1 MRDIQIENQASVDQ
15 LPTSS
20 PSFDAD
26 EIYMDDN
33 SGDEVLKPTQES
45 LRSEK
50 TLSIEEEEAQEAQPK
65 SSPLP
70 LDTNE
75 LTPNT
80 TSTTK
85 SLKETSKPLADTPVI
100 IDLTDYAEEKKD
112 GDTTKEEAGDEK
124 ANEQMTE
131 SSQTSSE
138 PKKANGVDPKPK
150 RKSKRSS
157 STKSANSSKSGNS
170 KTRKSKVKAQKSE
183 EETGSQ
189 EKSPKKKLS
198 KKKSVKKVVV
208 SSPIES
214 TDESSKPVAKTTNS
228 PPADKEREVKPAQSP
243 PSVPG
248 TPTKQPK
255 NFGKPSPTKKQA
267 SPKKVASPNDFQK
280 RKEAKAKRAD
290 ELRDYLGTVGDTLVV
305 EPRSD
310 DSVSYLTV
318 PPALQQADVEHH
330 HGDLNK
336 LPKSQVPPRTVNPMI
351 SMGDDGNCEPAERR
365 ISYDLEAL
373 MSHQVPPKQRNSK
386 WENVS
391 VITDEVETV
400 LGENDNA
407 DVVSVQSHGVK
418 LGNENRDLGLT
429 DIDLEQ
435 PSKEASTAVDCK
447 TTSTTTFVSILE
459 DLQNLMIRRPI
470 SASVIFVFL
479 VATLVFLGIMLMQ

>member
-1 MRDIQIENQASVDQ
+1 MRDIRIENQASVDK
-15 LPTSS
+15 LPTS
-20 PSFDAD
+20 D
-26 EIYMDDN
+26 EICMDDS
-33 SGDEVLKPTQES
+33 SGEEVLKPNQES

-50 TLSIEEEEAQEAQPK
+50 TLSIEEEEAQEAKPK

-85 SLKETSKPLADTPVI
+85 SLKETFKPLADAPVI
-100 IDLTDYAEEKKD
+100 IDLTNYSEEKNDVDK
-112 GDTTKEEAGDEK
+112 TKEEAGEEK

-131 SSQTSSE
+131 ASQTSSE
-138 PKKANGVDPKPK
+138 PKKANISDPKPK
-150 RKSKRSS
+150 RKSKRAS

-189 EKSPKKKLS
+189 EKNPKKKVS
-198 KKKSVKKVVV
+198 KKKSVKKVIVPN
-208 SSPIES
+208 PIES
-214 TDESSKPVAKTTNS
+214 TDESSTPVPKTTTS
-228 PPADKEREVKPAQSP
+228 PPADKEREVKSAQSP
-243 PSVPG
+243 PSAPV
-248 TPTKQPK
+248 TPTKQPQ
-255 NFGKPSPTKKQA
+255 NVGKTSPTKKQA

-280 RKEAKAKRAD
+280 RKEAKAKRAN
-290 ELRDYLGTVGDTLVV
+290 ELQDYLGTVGDTLMV

-318 PPALQQADVEHH
+318 PPALQQADVNHH
-330 HGDLNK
+330 HGDLDK
-336 LPKSQVPPRTVNPMI
+336 LPKSQVPSRTVNPMI
-351 SMGDDGNCEPAERR
+351 SMGDDGNCEPTERR

-407 DVVSVQSHGVK
+407 DVVK
-418 LGNENRDLGLT
+418 LGSENCDLRHT

-447 TTSTTTFVSILE
+447 TKSTTTFVSILE

-470 SASVIFVFL
+470 SASLIFVFL
-479 VATLVFLGIMLMQ
+479 VATLVFLGIMLMQKA